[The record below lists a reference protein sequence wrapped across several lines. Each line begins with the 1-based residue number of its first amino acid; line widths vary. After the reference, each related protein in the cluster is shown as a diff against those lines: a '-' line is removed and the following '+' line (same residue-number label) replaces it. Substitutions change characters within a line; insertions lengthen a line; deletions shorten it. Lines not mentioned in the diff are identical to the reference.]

1 MIGGGKIR
9 RNSVASVLQASPCAQ
24 AEKRKKK
31 VFNPMD
37 YHEEEHISPKK
48 VRIAKEP
55 SVVSTSSSKFRGGE
69 QMIEATQDI
78 LGRQSLEGG
87 VLVGRGEDTSVPR
100 EYIFQPFFLHFML

>member
-1 MIGGGKIR
+1 
-9 RNSVASVLQASPCAQ
+9 
-24 AEKRKKK
+24 
-31 VFNPMD
+31 MD
-37 YHEEEHISPKK
+37 YHEEEHISPKQ

-78 LGRQSLEGG
+78 LGRQSLEGS

-100 EYIFQPFFLHFML
+100 EYIFQPFFLDLLPFSWFNASFLAAVASSALSFEYLHF